1 MIRQLE
7 PADSASY
14 YKIRLEGLQLHPEAF
29 GTGADAWSSATDEQ
43 VKNLLMKSNHD
54 DFVLGYFKNGEL
66 AGVIGLKREKKHSVG
81 HKGTVWGL
89 FVLTRFRK
97 LGIGKALLK
106 ELIAMASQH
115 HELKYIRAVVT
126 ISSLNAEYI
135 FKSCGFT
142 TYGVERRGIKE
153 GTNFFDQS
161 FMMLNLC
168 D

>member
-7 PADSASY
+7 PNDSTSY

-29 GTGADAWSSATDEQ
+29 GTGADAWSNATDEQ
-43 VKNLLMKSNHD
+43 VKNLLEKSNHD
-54 DFVLGYFKNGEL
+54 DFVLGYFQNDEL

-89 FVLTRFRK
+89 FVLPRFRN

-106 ELIAMASQH
+106 ELIAITSQN
-115 HELKYIRAVVT
+115 HELKYVRAVVT
-126 ISSLNAEYI
+126 VSSLNAEHV

-142 TYGVERRGIKE
+142 TYGVEQRGIKE
-153 GTNFFDQS
+153 GTTFFDQS
-161 FMMLNLC
+161 FMMRSLC